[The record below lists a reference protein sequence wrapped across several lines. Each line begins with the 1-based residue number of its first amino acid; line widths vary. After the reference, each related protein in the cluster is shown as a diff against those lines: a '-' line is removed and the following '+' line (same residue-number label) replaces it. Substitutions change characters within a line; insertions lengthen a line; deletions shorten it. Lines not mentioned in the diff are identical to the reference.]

1 MPVFRE
7 NKDAHLLAGLGAP
20 VHFIV
25 GWGVLFQYMFRLF
38 VHNAHNRMFLNEK
51 L

>member
-20 VHFIV
+20 VHFTV
-25 GWGVLFQYMFRLF
+25 GWGVSFPIH
-38 VHNAHNRMFLNEK
+38 V
-51 L
+51 